1 MKNLHAYNKYVQS
14 LEKRASG
21 GLFFHR
27 INEQIY
33 ITDFTH
39 KLLGI
44 WDLMEGMAIDWKAA

>member
-14 LEKRASG
+14 LESKASS
-21 GLFFHR
+21 GLFFHQ

-44 WDLMEGMAIDWKAA
+44 WDLIEGMSIDWKAA